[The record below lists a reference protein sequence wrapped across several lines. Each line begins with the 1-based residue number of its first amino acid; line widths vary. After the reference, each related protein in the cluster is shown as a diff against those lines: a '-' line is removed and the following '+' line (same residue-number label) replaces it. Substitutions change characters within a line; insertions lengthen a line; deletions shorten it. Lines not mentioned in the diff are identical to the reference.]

1 MPDVAF
7 VCVRK
12 DLWRAEALAA
22 IFDRKGFFPSVM
34 RP

>member
-22 IFDRKGFFPSVM
+22 IFDGKAFPSAM
-34 RP
+34 RR